1 MLAKSG
7 YVFLKKIY
15 QKCSSGE
22 QLFSCSALT
31 EYFNCDEQSLK
42 TELVSLCKRGYIEL
56 INTERHGEPYFFITV
71 KPKAS
76 EYFKQRKSRKTELII
91 KIVLACLS
99 AVITFA
105 LGKILYALFS

>member
-7 YVFLKKIY
+7 YAFLKKIY
-15 QKCSSGE
+15 QKCSSDE

>member
-7 YVFLKKIY
+7 YIFLKKLY

-31 EYFNCDEQSLK
+31 EYFNCDEQTLK
-42 TELVSLCKRGYIEL
+42 TELVFLCKKGYIEL

-71 KPKAS
+71 KPKAGD
-76 EYFKQRKSRKTELII
+76 YFKQRKTRKNELII
-91 KIVLACLS
+91 KIILACLS
-99 AVITFA
+99 AVITFV

>member
-7 YVFLKKIY
+7 YAFLKKIY